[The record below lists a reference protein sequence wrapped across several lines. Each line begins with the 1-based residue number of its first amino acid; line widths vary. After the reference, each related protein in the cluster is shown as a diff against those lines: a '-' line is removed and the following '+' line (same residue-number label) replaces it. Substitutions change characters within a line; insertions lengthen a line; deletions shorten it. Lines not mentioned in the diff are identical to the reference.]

1 MKTIKDYK
9 LIILILAMLPACGQ
23 QATRL
28 ELDPDG
34 YGKTVTSNGIRV
46 LVNQDKTTSL
56 TAARILI
63 GGGVLTETAEDNGV
77 TNLMINMLMKGN
89 SGMTAAEITEQLDF
103 LGAEVFAD
111 CYRDYSAISF
121 VSLTENFEKVLEII
135 SQSLLSPT
143 FPPEEL
149 AKLKQEMVGRIKAS
163 NDSQSQASNKLF
175 WKTAYG
181 DQGYGLPTLGT
192 EQSLA
197 DITPDDIKRHY
208 HDYLGGSNMV
218 FSMVTDL
225 PAEQVGSLI
234 DKYLSGVKSDAR
246 EITAPARSLQEE
258 KTGFIKYDRNQ
269 SFIFMGEILDHL
281 APEDVP
287 YVVLLNEVMGNNVG
301 SRLWYLRQKEK
312 LAYAVYT
319 QYIINEYGAAFL
331 AAIGTDTSKVK
342 TALSSLNREWD
353 SMVSDGITAEELRDA
368 KVNMKNNLIYR
379 IDRKSNRANNMAY
392 YEYIGYGYHFILD
405 MINKA
410 DNITLD
416 ELNQYVKNRFTSD
429 KKFVSIVGKR

>member
-9 LIILILAMLPACGQ
+9 LIILVLMMLLACGQ

-28 ELDPDG
+28 KLDPDG

-77 TNLMINMLMKGN
+77 SNLMINMLMKGN
-89 SGMTAAEITEQLDF
+89 SGMTAEEITEQLDF

-192 EQSLA
+192 EQSLV

-225 PAEQVGSLI
+225 PVEQIGSLI

-281 APEDVP
+281 APGDVP

-319 QYIINEYGAAFL
+319 QYIINKYGAAFL
-331 AAIGTDTSKVK
+331 AAIGTDTTKVK

-353 SMVSDGITAEELRDA
+353 SMVNDGVTADELRDA

-410 DNITLD
+410 DSITLD
-416 ELNQYVKNRFTSD
+416 ELNQYVKNRFTD
-429 KKFVSIVGKR
+429 DNKFVSIVGKR